1 MFLFYYVMHS
11 FTDAFDRPTILMTDT
26 NTSTITVSLSSLP
39 PSCGSSRYITTI
51 SPSHGTI
58 RMINKTFITFT
69 GLTSNT
75 SYSITVRV
83 VSPAGNGRP
92 TRVTVM
98 TKDMEGTLMHNIHE
112 KEQL

>member
-1 MFLFYYVMHS
+1 MCS
-11 FTDAFDRPTILMTDT
+11 FADAFNPPTILMTDA

-39 PSCGSSRYITTI
+39 PSCGSSKYIATI

-92 TRVTVM
+92 TKVTVM
-98 TKDMEGTLMHNIHE
+98 TKEMEGTFICT
-112 KEQL
+112 